1 MQQQKMTTENAVIQL
16 QQKVIFWVIETFFN
30 GPCTSMSIN
39 FSVDELSSSE

>member
-16 QQKVIFWVIETFFN
+16 QQNVIFWVVETCFN
-30 GPCTSMSIN
+30 GPFTSISIN